1 VTSRVFAVGGEDSF
15 RPLVARALLSSP
27 ESIGWVPDLETAKRI
42 LKHGSS
48 RLDLVVLG
56 PNVSD
61 DQSMVVAQRLGRD
74 APSTAVVVVRSESLN
89 GSFPKLIRAGIRD
102 VVDLSAGTNEL
113 EDALRRA
120 LEWSAGV
127 RSAQGT
133 PAETAEGVVV
143 SVFSTKGGTGK
154 TFLSCNLAAAL
165 ADKLGGSVALLD
177 LDHDLGDVFAYFNA
191 EPRRALLDLV
201 TLPEGAD
208 AGEIVRLGT
217 PLEGNVVG
225 FGSPPDP
232 RAQPFG
238 ADAVARMIRTLR
250 EAFPFVVIDSSTEY
264 TDHVL
269 AAFDAS
275 DVVCFITGLDVIG
288 VRHLSLGLQTLETLG
303 IPRERYRVVLNRA
316 DSKVDLT
323 ATEIERI
330 LGIKVDARIP
340 SSPLVPRSINHGR
353 LVWFDSPRS
362 DVAKS
367 ITQFAEA
374 LSRQFPRVGPTA
386 EPRRRG
392 MLKRS

>member
-1 VTSRVFAVGGEDSF
+1 VSSRVFAVGGEDSF

-27 ESIGWVPDLETAKRI
+27 ETIGWVPDLETAKRI
-42 LKHGSS
+42 LTHGSS

-56 PNVSD
+56 PDVSD
-61 DQSMVVAQRLGRD
+61 EQAMTVAQRLGRD

-191 EPRRALLDLV
+191 EPRRALPDLV

-208 AGEIVRLGT
+208 ADEIVQLGT

-288 VRHLSLGLQTLETLG
+288 VRHLSLGIQTLETLG

-374 LSRQFPRVGPTA
+374 LCRQFPRVHPTT

>member
-1 VTSRVFAVGGEDSF
+1 MSSRVFAVGGEDSF

-27 ESIGWVPDLETAKRI
+27 ETIGWVPDLETAKRI
-42 LKHGSS
+42 LTHGSS

-56 PNVSD
+56 PDVSD
-61 DQSMVVAQRLGRD
+61 EQAMTVAQRLGRD

-102 VVDLSAGTNEL
+102 VVDLSAGNNEL

-133 PAETAEGVVV
+133 PAETAEGVVL

-165 ADKLGGSVALLD
+165 ADKLGGLVALLD

-191 EPRRALLDLV
+191 EPRRALPDLV

-208 AGEIVRLGT
+208 ADEIVQLGT

-232 RAQPFG
+232 RAQPFS

-288 VRHLSLGLQTLETLG
+288 VRHLSLGIQTLETLG

-323 ATEIERI
+323 AAEIERI

-374 LSRQFPRVGPTA
+374 LCRQFPRVHPTA

>member
-1 VTSRVFAVGGEDSF
+1 MPRVFAVGGEDSF

-27 ESIGWVPDLETAKRI
+27 EAVAWVPDLDAAKRI
-42 LKHGSS
+42 LTHGSS

-56 PNVSD
+56 PTVSEE
-61 DQSMVVAQRLGRD
+61 QAMAVAQRLGRD
-74 APSTAVVVVRSESLN
+74 APSTAVVVVRGESLN
-89 GSFPKLIRAGIRD
+89 GAFPKLIRAGVRD
-102 VVDLSAGTNEL
+102 VVDLSTGSTEL

-127 RSAQGT
+127 RSAQGAPT
-133 PAETAEGVVV
+133 DAPEGVVV

-165 ADKLGGSVALLD
+165 ADKVRGSVALLD

-191 EPRRALLDLV
+191 EPRRALQDLV
-201 TLPEGAD
+201 TLPDGAE

-225 FGSPPDP
+225 YGSSPDP

-238 ADAVARMIRTLR
+238 ADVVARMIRTLR
-250 EAFPFVVIDSSTEY
+250 EAFPFVVIDSSTDY

-303 IPRERYRVVLNRA
+303 VPSDRYRVVLNRA

-323 ATEIERI
+323 PTEIERI
-330 LGIKVDARIP
+330 LGIRVDARIP
-340 SSPLVPRSINHGR
+340 SSALVPRSINHGR
-353 LVWFDSPRS
+353 LLWFESPRS

-367 ITQFAEA
+367 IRDFAGA
-374 LSRQFPRVGPTA
+374 LCRQFSRVAATT